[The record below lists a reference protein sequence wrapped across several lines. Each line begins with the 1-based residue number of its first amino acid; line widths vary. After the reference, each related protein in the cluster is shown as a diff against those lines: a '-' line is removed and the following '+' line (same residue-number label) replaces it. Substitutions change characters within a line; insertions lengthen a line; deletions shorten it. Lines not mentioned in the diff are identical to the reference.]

1 MKLDLES
8 LKTPAALIDKKILE
22 RNIAFFAD
30 ELKRNNVAIRP
41 HIKTHKSAEI
51 AALQLKEGAIGI
63 TTATLQEAED
73 FYKSGYND
81 IFIAYPIIGQN
92 KLSRYLHL
100 HKNSKVSCAIDC
112 SFHLKA
118 LSSMADKIK
127 KPLNIRIEIDSGHNR
142 CGLKPESEELA
153 ELANKIKQSD
163 FLKLEGIFTHAG
175 HAYSSKNQP
184 ELKEIGAQEANSII
198 KANQVLAELGFENL
212 ILSVGSTPTAL
223 ISSKFPE
230 INECR
235 PGNYVFFD
243 AMQIELGVCEE
254 KDCAFSILTTVIGK
268 YSDHIVIDAGS
279 KALNLDKGTHGMDN
293 LQGHGLIKGYPHLKI
308 SRLSEEHGII
318 EKTNT
323 SQDFPTP
330 GTLLEII
337 PNHSCSAANLFS
349 EYNVKS
355 HNNLITEIFH
365 PIGKR

>member
-1 MKLDLES
+1 MKLDLER
-8 LKTPAALIDKKILE
+8 LKTPAAIIDKKILE
-22 RNIAFFAD
+22 RNITFFAE
-30 ELKRNNVAIRP
+30 ELKRSKVAIRP
-41 HIKTHKSAEI
+41 HIKTHKSSEI
-51 AALQLKEGAIGI
+51 AALQIKEGAIGI

-73 FYKSGYND
+73 FYKAGYND
-81 IFIAYPIIGQN
+81 IFIAYPIIGRN

-100 HKNSKVSCAIDC
+100 HQNCKISSAID
-112 SFHLKA
+112 SNFHLES
-118 LSSMADKIK
+118 LSSLADQLK

-142 CGLKPESEELA
+142 CGLKPESEELSI
-153 ELANKIKQSD
+153 LGNKIKQSD

-175 HAYSSKNQP
+175 HAYSSQNQL
-184 ELKEIGAQEANSII
+184 ELKKIGEQEANSII
-198 KANQVLAELGFENL
+198 KANQVLTELGFVNL
-212 ILSVGSTPTAL
+212 VLSVGSTPTAL
-223 ISSKFPE
+223 ISSKFSE

-268 YSDHIVIDAGS
+268 YTDHIVIDAGS

-293 LQGHGLIKGYPHLKI
+293 LQGHGLIKGYPYLKI

-318 EKTNT
+318 EKTDD
-323 SQDFPTP
+323 SQDFPIP
-330 GTLLEII
+330 GTILEVI

-349 EYNVKS
+349 EFNVRS
-355 HNNLITEIFH
+355 HNDLITEIFH